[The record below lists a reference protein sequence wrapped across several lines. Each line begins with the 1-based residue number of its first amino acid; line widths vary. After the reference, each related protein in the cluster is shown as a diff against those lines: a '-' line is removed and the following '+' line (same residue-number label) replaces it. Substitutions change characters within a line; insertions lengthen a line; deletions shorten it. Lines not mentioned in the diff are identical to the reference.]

1 MEDQQRL
8 GGGCKAPQN
17 FDGGLCIARVAP
29 RRQHGT
35 GRTQKT
41 HASCATRYVRST
53 HNQDVSR
60 AARTRAR
67 KLDYDQRYE
76 NATNASKRQLLEAP
90 TELDPD
96 KAGLG
101 MFYCVECDRHF
112 PNANDRNAHLS
123 SKQHKRI
130 AKKLLTEKP
139 YSHEEALLGAGIGID
154 NKQRN
159 SDTIETEL

>member
-1 MEDQQRL
+1 ML
-8 GGGCKAPQN
+8 
-17 FDGGLCIARVAP
+17 
-29 RRQHGT
+29 T
-35 GRTQKT
+35 T
-41 HASCATRYVRST
+41 
-53 HNQDVSR
+53 DVSR

-67 KLDYDQRYE
+67 KLDYDQRHA
-76 NATNASKRQLLEAP
+76 NATDPAKRQQLEAP

-112 PNANDRNAHLS
+112 PNSNDRTAHLA

-139 YSHEEALLGAGIGID
+139 YTHEEALLAAGIGID
-154 NKQRN
+154 NRQRHSN
-159 SDTIETEL
+159 LIETEL

>member
-1 MEDQQRL
+1 MSSSVSVED
-8 GGGCKAPQN
+8 
-17 FDGGLCIARVAP
+17 ARRRKILAAACASHALPP

-76 NATNASKRQLLEAP
+76 NATNTSKRQLLEAP

-139 YSHEEALLGAGIGID
+139 YTHEEALLGAGIGID
-154 NKQRN
+154 KMVCWRGAG
-159 SDTIETEL
+159 